1 MREEAREGAVSEA
14 GFIINT
20 GQKEVKPTQG
30 SRGAR
35 SFLQQRA
42 WQCWN
47 RGLQLRPYF
56 SISREVSQVYL

>member
-47 RGLQLRPYF
+47 RGLQLREDF
-56 SISREVSQVYL
+56 